1 MIKKIC
7 FIGLFDAKTDGRSL
21 NMAQALARLGH
32 EVTIVN
38 TGDTTTSK
46 IIRDSGYSCINIAVD
61 LRRKLRY
68 IWLDYQR
75 EVISKL
81 KRYKFDVILACDV
94 YSLGAASKLTKVM
107 KSMLVYDSREIYSAL
122 GSLRGKDLQQY
133 FITLNESMNLKRVS
147 KIIVSGNLD
156 SEYLK
161 KSLTSKVPYYTVMNL
176 PYSRPKIES
185 NIIREKF
192 NLSKDTKVV
201 LYQGMLMKGRG
212 LLNAIQAVAQIENT
226 VLCIMGVGSYRHEIQ
241 KFIEKNNFQDKAF
254 IADPVPYGELHLWTC
269 SADTGILLF
278 EPVSKSYQLAL
289 PNKLFEYCMAGIP
302 SVATDLPAIRQVTDT
317 DKISLLVGKEL
328 IISEIAT
335 AIKQTFDTDFR
346 NEFNS
351 NYSKYSSKYCYE
363 TQYDTINEIFDI

>member
-1 MIKKIC
+1 LIKKIC

-21 NMAQALARLGH
+21 NMAQSLARLGH

-46 IIRDSGYSCINIAVD
+46 IIRESGHNCINIAVD
-61 LRRKLRY
+61 LRPKLRY
-68 IWLDYQR
+68 IWLEYQR

-81 KRYKFDVILACDV
+81 QKLKFDVILACDV
-94 YSLGAASKLTKVM
+94 YSLGAASKLTKKM

-122 GSLRGKDLQQY
+122 GSLHGKEFQQY
-133 FITLNESMNLKRVS
+133 FITLNEKMNLKRVN
-147 KIIVSGNLD
+147 KIIVSGDLD
-156 SEYLK
+156 SVYLK
-161 KSLTSKVPYYTVMNL
+161 KNLTSKVPYYTVMNL
-176 PYSRPKIES
+176 PYSRPKVES

-192 NLSKDTKVV
+192 NIPSNTKVI
-201 LYQGMLMKGRG
+201 LYQGMIMKGRG
-212 LLNAIQAVAQIENT
+212 LINAIIAVAKIENA

-241 KFIEKNNFQDKAF
+241 KFIEKNNYSDIAF
-254 IADPVPYGELHLWTC
+254 IADPVPYVELHDWTC

-302 SVATDLPAIRQVTDT
+302 SVATDLPAIRQITEK

-328 IISEIAT
+328 EITEIAK
-335 AIKQTFDTDFR
+335 AIQKTFEPEFR

-351 NYSKYSSKYCYE
+351 NSSKYSSKYCYE
-363 TQYDTINEIFDI
+363 TQYGTINEIFEI